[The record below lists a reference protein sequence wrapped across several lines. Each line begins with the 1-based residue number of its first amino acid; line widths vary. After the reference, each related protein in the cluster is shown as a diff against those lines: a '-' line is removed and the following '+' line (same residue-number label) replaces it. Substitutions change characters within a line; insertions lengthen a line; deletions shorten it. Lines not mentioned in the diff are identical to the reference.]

1 MHSQPYVLGPVYIHR
16 LSAWKP
22 ASVAFDDEQGSP
34 FYPGSDMIL
43 LYTPGMQVKSG
54 ERIWKKMKLI
64 DITIRV
70 TEFLATGKVC

>member
-1 MHSQPYVLGPVYIHR
+1 MPVYIHR

-54 ERIWKKMKLI
+54 ERIWKKLS
-64 DITIRV
+64 
-70 TEFLATGKVC
+70 